1 MSAERTALRQPS
13 QSANMFG
20 RGPMGGLG
28 IPVQKAKDFKGT
40 LRRLTGYLA
49 PHRPAL
55 IVVVVAGVI
64 ATVFSVVGP
73 KMMGLV
79 TTRIFEGYLARAMGA
94 TTGIDF
100 GYLGNMLTTL
110 LVLYVVSALFLYL
123 QQYLMSGVAQK
134 TVSALREDVEAKF
147 SRLPLRFFDSK
158 SHGEILSRAV
168 NDLDNISST
177 LQQNLTQLITSLL
190 TVIGIV
196 IMMLTISW
204 ILTIVVVLT
213 LPLSVAIVAA
223 IAKRSQEYFVR
234 QQKALGELN
243 GHVAEMYSGHAIVT
257 AYGHEGRSVA
267 TFDDLNEK
275 CYDGAWRA
283 QFATGVMFPIM
294 MFVGNLGYVAVAV
307 IGGILV
313 TRRSIAIGDIQAFI
327 QYSRQFSMPITQLS
341 SIANTLQLTIASAE
355 RVFELMDEAEEPA
368 DTPVAAV
375 PAKPSGDV
383 RFDHIAFS
391 YHPEVLLIDDMVLTV
406 EPGQMVAIVGH
417 TGAGKTTLVNLLMR
431 FYDVN
436 AGAIRV
442 DGIDIRDLG
451 RGDLRR
457 MFGMVLQDTWLFSGT
472 IRDNIAYGREGASET
487 EVVQA
492 AKAAQA
498 DHFIRTLPDNYG
510 TVINEEA
517 TNLSQGQKQ
526 LLTIARAFLADP
538 AILILDEATSS
549 VDTRTEVLIQEA
561 MGRLMK
567 GRTTFVIAH
576 RLSTIR
582 NADVILMMAH
592 GRIVEKGTHQAL
604 LDAGGRYAEL
614 YQSQFTG
621 AVS

>member
-275 CYDGAWRA
+275 YYDGAWRA

-614 YQSQFTG
+614 YQSQFMG